1 MPEVQ
6 PFDWHR
12 LFLGEQTGPLFLLEI
27 VFRTGVMYLY
37 ALVFARFVGKRG
49 VGQISPFEFI
59 VIIIISS
66 AAGDAMFYPGVPL
79 LHGIVVLT
87 VVILLHRLLATLT
100 GRYQRIEDTIEGE
113 PLLVVQDGTI
123 NEQALGAGTLSRQEL
138 MTELRL
144 RGVRDIAD
152 IELAFFEP
160 SGRMSVLFGRREQQ
174 PAKMSTLP
182 SQFQERM

>member
-1 MPEVQ
+1 MPDVQ

-12 LFLGEQTGPLFLLEI
+12 LFLGEQADALYLLEI
-27 VFRTGVMYLY
+27 AFRTTVMYLY

-66 AAGDAMFYPGVPL
+66 AAGDAMFYPSVPL

-100 GRYQRIEDTIEGE
+100 GRYRRVEDAIEGE
-113 PLLVVQDGTI
+113 PLLVVENGAI

-144 RGVRDIAD
+144 RGVRDVAD

-160 SGRMSVLFGRREQQ
+160 SGRMSVLFRRREQQ
-174 PAKMSTLP
+174 RPAVSTLP
-182 SQFQERM
+182 PQFEKRV